1 MAVRAF
7 QLPVSYRSVGP
18 GVVIDVR
25 PLAVGLTFLTV
36 VALFLLSGQT
46 LNLIGVPYD
55 AIGGNPLIKIHPASY
70 LSMLALAV
78 WIVADGGFGPFLARV
93 WRESPGVLVLF
104 LAIGFLTFQ
113 VIVVQKTPISQV
125 TDNFVLTACL
135 FVALVR
141 LAPGEIKLLALVV
154 QAILVVNSFL
164 GYAEVLGGFRLT
176 PLTVNGQVL
185 TWDWRATALLGHPL
199 MNAMATAVCLVS
211 LALGAGPFRRTPRLM
226 LVLFHFGALF
236 FFGGRTAIVLSA
248 AALVAITAFGAARL
262 ILGRRFPVTMAAA
275 ATLAVTILVIG
286 AILAVDGGLID
297 RIIGHFPRHVLA
309 GNSVWP
315 ECCCRQGNDAQDR
328 HTTCHRECLC
338 RLCCVLWRLR
348 HGFLPDGTCGLLYRI
363 GSTLRSAGPY
373 AARHLLRDVDGDLF
387 LFNQIA
393 GARSSDDS
401 HHHGFCLSSAVLQ
414 RDAAMLIRQ
423 TVLYLPAQFLS
434 PVAQFLSMMIWT
446 WWLSPTE
453 MSTFVLVTSTQE
465 LAYMVS
471 RSWFSFY
478 TLRFLPPAEDANGR
492 RRYLETETT
501 LIVIL
506 TLPELAAAGLSM
518 HFFDGRGNPL
528 TVFLIIAAYYVT
540 RGLNNHFGERA
551 RAQDKI
557 FAYTLLLTSGPVG
570 GLVAGLLV
578 TRIFGA
584 SADGL
589 LLAYAAM
596 QALGTA
602 VALPMI
608 GASFRTARLDLVILK
623 DAILNGGPMLAFNG
637 IGWFGENGIRYV
649 IDHIGGS
656 AAFGLMAVGWGLGR
670 RCASVASMLVAV
682 AAFPIAARLIN
693 AGDRE
698 TALEQLKTSTS
709 RSPKPTAT

>member
-297 RIIGHFPRHVLA
+297 RIIGR
-309 GNSVWP
+309 
-315 ECCCRQGNDAQDR
+315 
-328 HTTCHRECLC
+328 
-338 RLCCVLWRLR
+338 
-348 HGFLPDGTCGLLYRI
+348 FLDDEGSAMARVAMLSIFRDMSWQEIVFGPNVAAVKAMMPRI
-363 GSTLRSAGPY
+363 GTPLAIESAYVGFVAYYGGFVTVFFLMGLAAFFIELVRRFGPP
-373 AARHLLRDVDGDLF
+373 
-387 LFNQIA
+387 
-393 GARSSDDS
+393 
-401 HHHGFCLSSAVLQ
+401 VL
-414 RDAAMLIRQ
+414 MPLGIYF
-423 TVLYLPAQFLS
+423 V
-434 PVAQFLSMMIWT
+434 
-446 WWLSPTE
+446 
-453 MSTFVLVTSTQE
+453 MSTAISSFSTKSLE
-465 LAYMVS
+465 LA
-471 RSWFSFY
+471 
-478 TLRFLPPAEDANGR
+478 L
-492 RRYLETETT
+492 
-501 LIVIL
+501 L
-506 TLPELAAAGLSM
+506 TI
-518 HFFDGRGNPL
+518 
-528 TVFLIIAAYYVT
+528 LIITA
-540 RGLNNHFGERA
+540 
-551 RAQDKI
+551 
-557 FAYTLLLTSGPVG
+557 FACRRP
-570 GLVAGLLV
+570 
-578 TRIFGA
+578 
-584 SADGL
+584 
-589 LLAYAAM
+589 
-596 QALGTA
+596 
-602 VALPMI
+602 
-608 GASFRTARLDLVILK
+608 SFK
-623 DAILNGGPMLAFNG
+623 GMPP
-637 IGWFGENGIRYV
+637 
-649 IDHIGGS
+649 
-656 AAFGLMAVGWGLGR
+656 
-670 RCASVASMLVAV
+670 C
-682 AAFPIAARLIN
+682 
-693 AGDRE
+693 
-698 TALEQLKTSTS
+698 
-709 RSPKPTAT
+709 